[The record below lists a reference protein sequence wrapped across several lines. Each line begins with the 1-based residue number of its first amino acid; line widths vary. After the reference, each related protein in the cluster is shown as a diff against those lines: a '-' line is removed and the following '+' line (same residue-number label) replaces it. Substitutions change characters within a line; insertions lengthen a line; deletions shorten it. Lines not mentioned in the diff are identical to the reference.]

1 MHLMERFFSPNNL
14 QDHSRDAHE
23 ASNPDTPDRL
33 AQITHAVGIL
43 AGFLLAA
50 VVVWAFCF
58 AWITVH
64 DLFAIHLRAT
74 PTLATLAAGSSVGLL
89 AVMGLVNFGIRHN
102 RMRALA
108 TLYAGGWF
116 ALVVCLVAVKLVF
129 DATVTDAESVKVV
142 ARSILNSVPW
152 LTSAGNL
159 IAAVL
164 AGICL
169 APTLSMLGAMKH
181 PREDMTEDEAKAR
194 YSWNAGK
201 LIISGA
207 SIGLAILFGADVL
220 GINVFVA
227 VLLGLVLDVGFLVAL
242 QKAESSAHAGD
253 HRHAATWTRFL
264 WVYGLA
270 IALMAVETIPALAAR
285 MGTPINVPLVTDNA
299 TLHSLGRLAYIAAIG
314 MGILTIVLVATSTI
328 RQQREEDLPTSR
340 MTIRPPRPIAHR
352 LAEGIRSLRA
362 GAGEIGDALRGK
374 PAQLQAPARVVLQSE
389 GATLGALTSSTAPS
403 QTESRQTEPRQ
414 TSAAQ
419 NERSAEGESW
429 SKGDDMAGQG
439 APAPSKRN

>member
-1 MHLMERFFSPNNL
+1 MRLINPFRFPNGQPASHNP
-14 QDHSRDAHE
+14 E
-23 ASNPDTPDRL
+23 AGETSDRL
-33 AQITHAVGIL
+33 TQIMKAAGVL
-43 AGFLLAA
+43 SGFLLAL

-64 DLFAIHLRAT
+64 DLFAIHLQAT
-74 PTLATLAAGSSVGLL
+74 PTLAMLAAGSSVGML
-89 AVMGLVNFGIRHN
+89 AVMGLVNFGIQHN

-116 ALVVCLVAVKLVF
+116 AIVVCLVAVKLVF
-129 DATVTDAESVKVV
+129 DATTTNAESVKLV
-142 ARSILNSVPW
+142 ARSILDSVPW

-181 PREDMTEDEAKAR
+181 PRADMTEDQAKAR
-194 YSWNAGK
+194 YTWNAAK

-207 SIGLAILFGADVL
+207 SIGLAILFGAQVL

-242 QKAESSAHAGD
+242 QKAEASAHAGD
-253 HRHAATWTRFL
+253 HRHAGTWTRFL

-270 IALMAVETIPALAAR
+270 IALMAVETIPALAAL
-285 MGTPINVPLVTDNA
+285 MGTPINVPLVTDNP
-299 TLHSLGRLAYIAAIG
+299 TLHSLGRLAYITAVG
-314 MGILTIVLVATSTI
+314 MGILTIVLVTTSTI
-328 RQQREEDLPTSR
+328 RQRREEDQPNSA
-340 MTIRPPRPIAHR
+340 MTIKPPRPMGRR
-352 LAEGIRSLRA
+352 LAEGIRSARA

-374 PAQLQAPARVVLQSE
+374 PAGIGAPASVSLPSE
-389 GATLGALTSSTAPS
+389 GAGASRFTGPVGAS
-403 QTESRQTEPRQ
+403 QGEPFKD
-414 TSAAQ
+414 A
-419 NERSAEGESW
+419 
-429 SKGDDMAGQG
+429 GDSDHNKQMAGQG
-439 APAPSKRN
+439 SPATSKRG